1 MSVSFDNPASFWLLA
16 ALPVIV
22 ALWLLRPRRPRL
34 RIPSVLLWPNS
45 PAERR
50 SASPWQR
57 LRQRP
62 LLWLQLLIAAILALA
77 AAQPFLPSEGANQR
91 VVALLDASG
100 SMRATDVSPSRWDA
114 ARAAV
119 VSLASSLGPDQTLSV
134 LRLDDQPRVLIAD
147 TRDPAAV
154 QAALAGESPAY
165 GPIDAATSLS
175 LATGLARGA
184 PSEWVLI
191 GDGQFPNV
199 PAGVGMPSGT
209 RFRFISIGDTSAGNV
224 ALTDLS
230 LRATGSSLGGNSL
243 GALAG
248 QIGIDNQN
256 EVDTSGTVELAN
268 DQGSVVATRAWSAG
282 PRQAAY
288 VTWDDIPT
296 GASWY
301 AARLR
306 DVSPA
311 NANMLPSDDQ
321 AWAIAPSPDASDT
334 QQRALLVTS
343 GSTFLERALAVDSN
357 LRTFKVA
364 PADWP
369 RLLSQGGAASY
380 PLVVLDRQPSAAA
393 PTRGSAL
400 YIGGWG
406 TSDPSQTFR
415 PRLIAPVP
423 DHPLLRNV
431 DWSDVRVGR
440 ATHLSADELSGWQTV
455 VDSDG
460 GPLLL
465 TRTVR
470 DHDLVR
476 REALL
481 TFELG
486 ESDLPL
492 RSAFPVLMANL
503 LDWLAPRPTGN
514 PRSVAPGVALQLE
527 TSPLAA
533 ALHVESALDASRPPE
548 ELAPPWPARP
558 FRAPAPGVY
567 RAVEDDPDGAVTT
580 LVVADGYAASEAN
593 ITPTQPDALEDQA
606 AQPDALGQALRSVR
620 SGLWPWLV
628 AGLLALA
635 AAEWIV
641 DSRGR

>member
-1 MSVSFDNPASFWLLA
+1 VSFDNPAGLWLLA

-57 LRQRP
+57 LRQHP

-77 AAQPFLPSEGANQR
+77 AAQPFLPSEAANQR
-91 VVALLDASG
+91 VIALLDASG

-119 VSLASSLGPDQTLSV
+119 VNLARGLGPDQTLSV
-134 LRLDDQPRVLIAD
+134 LRLDDQPRVLLAD
-147 TRDPAAV
+147 TRDPSAV
-154 QAALAGESPAY
+154 QAALAAESPTY

-184 PSEWVLI
+184 PSEWVLV
-191 GDGQFPNV
+191 GDGQFPDV
-199 PAGVGMPSGT
+199 PLGVGMPSGT
-209 RFRFISIGDTSAGNV
+209 RFRFVSIDNPSAGNV
-224 ALTDLS
+224 ALTSLS
-230 LRATGSSLGGNSL
+230 LRAAGNS
-243 GALAG
+243 LAG
-248 QIGIDNQN
+248 QIGIDNQSDV
-256 EVDTSGTVELAN
+256 EASGSVELASMT
-268 DQGSVVATRAWSAG
+268 GEVGGEGAVVATRAWSAG
-282 PRQAAY
+282 PRRATY
-288 VTWDDIPT
+288 VSWDDIPA
-296 GASWY
+296 GASWFS
-301 AARLR
+301 ARLR

-311 NANMLPSDDQ
+311 DANALPNDDQ
-321 AWAIAPSPDASDT
+321 AWAIAPAPEASDT

-343 GSTFLERALAVDSN
+343 GNTFLERALAVDSN

-369 RLLSQGGAASY
+369 NLLSQGGATAY
-380 PLVVLDRQPSAAA
+380 PLVVLDRQPREAA
-393 PTRGSAL
+393 PPRGSAL
-400 YIGGWG
+400 YVGGWAA
-406 TSDPSQTFR
+406 SDQSQTFQ

-431 DWSDVRVGR
+431 DWSEVRVGQAAR
-440 ATHLSADELSGWQTV
+440 LSADALNGWQTV

-465 TRTVR
+465 TRSVR
-470 DHDLVR
+470 DNDQVR

-503 LDWLAPRPTGN
+503 LDWLAPRPAGN
-514 PRSVAPGVALQLE
+514 PRSVAPGAALQLE

-533 ALHVESALDASRPPE
+533 ALHVQSALDASRPPD

-558 FRAPAPGVY
+558 FRAPVPGVY
-567 RAVEDDPDGAVTT
+567 RAIEDDPDGAVTT
-580 LVVADGYAASEAN
+580 LVVADAYAATEAN
-593 ITPTQPDALEDQA
+593 ITPTQPSALADQA
-606 AQPDALGQALRSVR
+606 AQPDAIGQALRSVR

>member
-1 MSVSFDNPASFWLLA
+1 MSVDNPAGLWLLA

-34 RIPSVLLWPNS
+34 RIPSVLLWPSS

-57 LRQRP
+57 LRQHP
-62 LLWLQLLIAAILALA
+62 LLWLQLVLAAVLALA
-77 AAQPFLPSEGANQR
+77 VAQPFLPSEATSQR
-91 VVALLDASG
+91 VIALLDASG

-134 LRLDDQPRVLIAD
+134 LRLDEQPRVLLAD
-147 TRDPAAV
+147 TRDPSAV
-154 QAALAGESPAY
+154 QAALASETPTY

-184 PSEWVLI
+184 PSEWVLV
-191 GDGQFPNV
+191 GDGEFPAV

-209 RFRFISIGDTSAGNV
+209 HFRFISIGDVSAGNV
-224 ALTDLS
+224 ALTNLS
-230 LRATGSSLGGNSL
+230 LRATGGGG
-243 GALAG
+243 GAVAG
-248 QIGIDNQN
+248 QLGIDNQSD
-256 EVDTSGTVELAN
+256 VDASGTIELTN
-268 DQGSVVATRAWSAG
+268 DAGAVVATRAWSAG
-282 PRQAAY
+282 PRQATY
-288 VTWDDIPT
+288 VTWDDIAS
-296 GASWY
+296 GARWFS
-301 AARLR
+301 AHLR

-311 NANMLPSDDQ
+311 AANALPSDDQ
-321 AWAIAPSPDASDT
+321 AWAVAPSLEAADT
-334 QQRALLVTS
+334 QLRALLVS
-343 GSTFLERALAVDSN
+343 PGNTFLERALTVDSN

-369 RLLSQGGAASY
+369 GLLSQGGAASY
-380 PLVVLDRQPSAAA
+380 PLVVLDRQPRDAA
-393 PTRGSAL
+393 PVRGSTL
-400 YIGGWG
+400 YVGVAGSSG
-406 TSDPSQTFR
+406 PSDQPQTFR

-431 DWSDVRVGR
+431 DWSDVRVGQ
-440 ATHLSADELSGWQTV
+440 ATRLTADELSGWQIV

-470 DHDLVR
+470 DNDQVR

-503 LDWLAPRPTGN
+503 LDWLAPRPEGN
-514 PRSVAPGVALQLE
+514 PRSVAPGATLQLE
-527 TSPLAA
+527 TSPLAT
-533 ALHVESALDASRPPE
+533 ALRVESAFDASHSTE
-548 ELAPPWPARP
+548 TLAPPWPPQP
-558 FRAPAPGVY
+558 FRASAPGVY
-567 RAVEDDPDGAVTT
+567 RATEDDPDGAVTT
-580 LVVADGYAASEAN
+580 LIVADAYAATEAN
-593 ITPTQPDALEDQA
+593 ITPSQPTVLASQT
-606 AQPDALGQALRSVR
+606 AQPDAIGQALRGVR
-620 SGLWPWLV
+620 AGLWPWLV